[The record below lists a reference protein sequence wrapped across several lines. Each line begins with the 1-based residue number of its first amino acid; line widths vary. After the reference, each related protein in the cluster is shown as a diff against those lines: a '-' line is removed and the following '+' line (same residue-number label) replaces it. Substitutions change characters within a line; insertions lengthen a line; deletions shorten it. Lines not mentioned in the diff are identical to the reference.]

1 MPKKQ
6 IQEVSKIL
14 TDLFT
19 VPAPSLG
26 IDIDGCVD
34 ESPIFFRLLTK
45 CWPGKVYV
53 ISFRSD
59 RAKAEAD
66 LAKYHIR
73 YDELILVASL
83 ESKAEVIQR
92 EGILGFFDDQPEVLK
107 GIDATTSVML
117 VRNGGNFDFEDR
129 RWMFS
134 EATGKQV

>member
-1 MPKKQ
+1 
-6 IQEVSKIL
+6 V
-14 TDLFT
+14 
-19 VPAPSLG
+19 
-26 IDIDGCVD
+26 
-34 ESPIFFRLLTK
+34 
-45 CWPGKVYV
+45 
-53 ISFRSD
+53 
-59 RAKAEAD
+59 KAEAD

-92 EGILGFFDDQPEVLK
+92 EGILVFVDDQPEVLK